1 MQCGDQ
7 FKTLKAAKEAINR
20 YVLDNGES
28 FRVKKSDKKQYYV
41 ICKENGCGFGI
52 CAAIS
57 SKEEVKITRVK
68 PHTCSPTIHYNN
80 RRAHLVSYLIEHHY
94 ASIID
99 NCKITIA

>member
-1 MQCGDQ
+1 MQRGDQ

-20 YVLDNGES
+20 YILNNGES
-28 FRVKKSDKKQYYV
+28 FRVKKSDKKRYYV

-52 CAAIS
+52 HAAIL

-68 PHTCSPTIHYNN
+68 PHTCSPAIHYNN
-80 RRAHLVSYLIEHHY
+80 RKAHSVSYLIEHRY
-94 ASIID
+94 ASIIN